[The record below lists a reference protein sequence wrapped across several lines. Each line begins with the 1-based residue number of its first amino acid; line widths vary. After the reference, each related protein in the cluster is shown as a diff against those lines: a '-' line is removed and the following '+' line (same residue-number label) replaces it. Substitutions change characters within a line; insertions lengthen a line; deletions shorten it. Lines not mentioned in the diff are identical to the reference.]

1 MNRFRI
7 SFEIMGTPRSLSNHN
22 EGGSSM
28 KRFIL
33 LVSFLAV
40 GMTFVSGQT
49 AAKSASGKKY
59 NVVLIVKDMTNPFFV
74 DMKEG
79 GAAAAKKYG
88 VEFTCLAPEKY
99 TVDRQI
105 QIMEDMIEKKVD
117 AIVIAP
123 IDSNGIISGV
133 ERANAA
139 KIPVMACNT
148 MILGGEILGFAGI
161 DEISSGRSLGEYF
174 TKRLNGKGNIVIL
187 EGTTGA
193 SSAQAYLQGVHDMID
208 KYPGI
213 KVLAS
218 TTAKYNREMGM
229 KVMEDLL
236 TRFPDIDAA
245 LCMNDTMALG
255 AKEAV
260 QEAKR
265 KVMIGGINALPETL
279 EAVRKGEVEVTVDA
293 SGYAQGYLAT
303 ELTCKYLLT
312 GVKPPASTRIG
323 NSIAVSA
330 ANLDQ
335 FLKNR

>member
-1 MNRFRI
+1 
-7 SFEIMGTPRSLSNHN
+7 
-22 EGGSSM
+22 M
-28 KRFIL
+28 KRFL
-33 LVSFLAV
+33 LVVSLFAV
-40 GMTFVSGQT
+40 GIALASAQT
-49 AAKSASGKKY
+49 LAKPAKQL
-59 NVVLIVKDMTNPFFV
+59 NIVLIVKDMTNPFFV
-74 DMKEG
+74 DMKAG

-88 VEFTCLAPEKY
+88 VNFTCLSPEKS
-99 TVDRQI
+99 TVDQQI
-105 QIMEDMIEKKVD
+105 KIMEDMIQKKVD

-148 MILGGEILGFAGI
+148 MINGGDIIGFAGV
-161 DEISSGRSLGEYF
+161 DEVSSGKSLGDYF
-174 TKRLNGKGNIVIL
+174 VKKLNGKGNIVIL

-193 SSAQAYLQGVHDMID
+193 SSAQAYLQGVHQAID
-208 KYPGI
+208 KYPDI

-229 KVMEDLL
+229 TVMEDLL
-236 TRFPDIDAA
+236 TRFPNIDAA

-260 QEAKR
+260 QEAHR

-279 EAVRKGEVEVTVDA
+279 EAVKKGEIEVTVNA
-293 SGYAQGYLAT
+293 SGYLQGYAAT

-312 GVKPPASTRIG
+312 GVKPPAVTKLG
-323 NSIAVSA
+323 DPLAVSA
-330 ANLDQ
+330 ANLEQ
-335 FLKNR
+335 FLQSR